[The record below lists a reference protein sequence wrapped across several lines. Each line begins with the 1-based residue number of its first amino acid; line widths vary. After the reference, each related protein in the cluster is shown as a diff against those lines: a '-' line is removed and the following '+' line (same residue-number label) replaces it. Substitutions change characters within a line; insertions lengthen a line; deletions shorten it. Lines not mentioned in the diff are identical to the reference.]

1 MTLQTSGAISLA
13 NVQTE
18 FSGANP
24 ISFSEYYRG
33 GSYVELSA
41 PTVGIPAS
49 GQVSLSNYY
58 AKADVPPFSA
68 TLKFSGAIVYNTTLD
83 VSSYVTT
90 PYSTL
95 LVVQLYQTGSEIF
108 YTPPTTKINTVNMPL
123 IKAQYSNAF
132 DDGRGISISSI
143 SAAAG
148 GTYTLTWTNNSG
160 GITYGA
166 VYEVLGFRDFSAALH
181 AVATSQNLLS
191 NNSGAPTS
199 LTLPTPANG
208 VNIFI
213 TNSVTDPSLKM
224 EQYSAV
230 DWAGI
235 GWDTNPPG
243 TSVGYTCAN
252 RITVAASF
260 NKDLA

>member
-1 MTLQTSGAISLA
+1 MTLQTSGTISLS
-13 NVQTE
+13 NLQTE
-18 FSGANP
+18 FSGVNP
-24 ISFSEYYRG
+24 ISLSEYYRG

-49 GQVSLSNYY
+49 GLVSLSNYY
-58 AKADVPPFSA
+58 GKADVPPFSA
-68 TLKFSGAIVYNTTLD
+68 TLKFSGAIVANTTLD

-95 LVVQLYQTGSEIF
+95 LVVQLYATESETT
-108 YTPPTTKINTVNMPL
+108 YSPPTAKMNGINMPL
-123 IKAQYSNAF
+123 IKSQGSKAY
-132 DDGRGISISSI
+132 DDGRGASVSSI

-148 GTYTLTWTNNSG
+148 GSYILTWTG
-160 GITYGA
+160 AGQHGA
-166 VYEVLGFRDFSAALH
+166 VYEVLGFRDLYAALH
-181 AVATSQNLLS
+181 SVATSQNLES
-191 NNSGAPTS
+191 NNSGAPTT
-199 LTLPTPANG
+199 LTLPTPASG

-243 TSVGYTCAN
+243 TSVGYVCGN
-252 RITVAASF
+252 RLTIAASF